1 MSATIRA
8 VSFADRARSYVAE
21 RLPQVATHSAEE
33 MFLRLLEHGAEARA
47 AGNYGIAAAYVV
59 RAHGTELVCFGENS
73 VFSERDPAGHAEM
86 NSLRLARRL
95 ATADDE
101 DRRRLLEDPRCT
113 LVREAPHDGFETLLY
128 STLEPC
134 PMCTVGIIN
143 AGVQRVF
150 VAQADPPAGALMHL
164 GTLPPIWSDF
174 ARLRGLEVVSVTE
187 DPDDAARVPPE
198 LVELLNRLFLDGKD
212 TLDRRLNSE
221 PAVAVERL
229 GSLAHA
235 WRLEHRTLQR

>member
-1 MSATIRA
+1 
-8 VSFADRARSYVAE
+8 VSFADRARSYVEE
-21 RLPQVATHSAEE
+21 RLPQVEPHSAEE

-73 VFSERDPAGHAEM
+73 VFSECDPAGHAEM

-95 ATADDE
+95 ATADDG
-101 DRRRLLEDPRCT
+101 DRERLLDDPRCT
-113 LVREAPHDGFETLLY
+113 LVRAAPHDGFETLLY

-143 AGVQRVF
+143 AGVERVF

-164 GTLPPIWSDF
+164 DALPPIWSDF
-174 ARLRGLEVVSVTE
+174 ARLRGLRVTAVSE
-187 DPDDAARVPPE
+187 DPNGPARVPKK
-198 LVELLNRLFLDGKD
+198 LVDLLNRLFLDGKD
-212 TLDRRLNSE
+212 VLDRRLNAE
-221 PAVAVERL
+221 PALPVDRL
-229 GSLAHA
+229 GSVAHA
-235 WRLEHRTLQR
+235 WRRAHRPLH